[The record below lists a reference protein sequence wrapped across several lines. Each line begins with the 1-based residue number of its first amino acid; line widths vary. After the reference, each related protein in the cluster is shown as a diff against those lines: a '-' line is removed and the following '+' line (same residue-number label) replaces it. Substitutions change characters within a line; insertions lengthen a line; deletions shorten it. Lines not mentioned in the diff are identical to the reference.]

1 MSEIKTPK
9 DPSTRPEFMT
19 LMKEVPEQGGPL
31 GDLSD
36 VFYVTATGEVKINP
50 GSGNFVA
57 SEAAEKKHLIGI
69 RKADGNGFT
78 YHLTSGYFKDPTR
91 AVAVVTP
98 RMKAVVDLVRRQDE
112 KRGAYDELHEIA
124 AKLGFDERFVITK
137 QKPGIY
143 QILVRSA
150 EKRTVADVT
159 IGGSLKE
166 LTIKLKNLN
175 KIFLLLKSFELEG
188 RYKLIDGP
196 SRGQEKSFILYIFP
210 EEEKKSGVVLPE
222 EKFEGDAVAL
232 WMGLQKKYGHA
243 TRDMEDDV

>member
-36 VFYVTATGEVKINP
+36 VFWVTATGEVKINP
-50 GSGNFVA
+50 GSGNFAA

-78 YHLTSGYFKDPTR
+78 YHLTSGFFKEPTR
-91 AVAVVTP
+91 AAAVVTP
-98 RMKAVVDLVRRQDE
+98 RMREVIGIIRKQDE
-112 KRGAYDELHEIA
+112 KQGAYDELHEIA
-124 AKLGFDERFVITK
+124 AKLGFDERFVIAK
-137 QKPGIY
+137 QKPGVY
-143 QILVRSA
+143 QVLVRSA
-150 EKRTVADVT
+150 EQRTVADVT

-166 LTIKLKNLN
+166 LTIKLKNLS
-175 KIFLLLKSFELEG
+175 KIFLLLKNFELEG

-196 SRGQEKSFILYIFP
+196 GRGQEKGFILYIFP

-222 EKFEGDAVAL
+222 EQFEGDAVAL
-232 WMGLQKKYGHA
+232 WMALQKKYGHSA
-243 TRDMEDDV
+243 RDLEDDV